1 MRFWV
6 YPWRSQSVIT
16 HPVGR
21 GPARPRCGAI
31 RPMPNTQSANALAPS
46 AIHAPSYYAA
56 TVTHPVA
63 ASSLEGAHSCDV
75 CIVGGGFTGCAAALH
90 LARRGI
96 TVKLLEQSRIG
107 WGASGRNGGQVHVG
121 LRRDQNWLEGKMGGG
136 DAHKLWELA
145 LAAREHLDAL
155 MQTYGIECDYR
166 AGLLHADHKARYTR
180 ATRRYVAH
188 LQEVYGY
195 AHIRYVEQEEIR
207 ALVPSAGY
215 YGASFDAR
223 GGHLHPLNYVL
234 GIARGAQSHG
244 AQLHEGAEVQEIKRS
259 SGAFVVSTAQAQV
272 HADKVIL
279 ACNGYLR
286 GISREVEAH
295 VMPINNF
302 IAVTEPLGAE
312 RAAALVQRGYAVA
325 DSRFVVNYYR
335 TTVDH
340 RLLFGGG
347 ENYSYRFPKDIAG
360 FVRPHL
366 TKVFPQ
372 LRGVRIDYAWG
383 GTLAITPTRMPFIRE
398 IEPGF
403 YNASG
408 FSGLGV
414 ALAPYA
420 GKILADAIAGDREA
434 FAVLARVPVPRFLGG
449 PALRWPTLVAAM
461 SLYALR
467 DRL

>member
-1 MRFWV
+1 MSNR
-6 YPWRSQSVIT
+6 
-16 HPVGR
+16 
-21 GPARPRCGAI
+21 
-31 RPMPNTQSANALAPS
+31 QSANALAPS

-56 TVTHPVA
+56 TAAHAVA
-63 ASSLEGAHSCDV
+63 ATPLAGAHSCDV
-75 CIVGGGFTGCAAALH
+75 CIIGGGFTGCAAALH
-90 LARRGI
+90 LARRGF
-96 TVKLLEQSRIG
+96 TVKLLEQSRLG

-121 LRRDQNWLEGKMGGG
+121 LRRDQNWLEGKVGAA

-145 LAAREHLDAL
+145 LDARAHLDSL
-155 MQTYGIECDYR
+155 MESYSIECDYCP
-166 AGLLHADHKARYTR
+166 GLLHADHKARYTR
-180 ATRRYVAH
+180 NTRRYVAH
-188 LQEVYGY
+188 LQQAYGY
-195 AHIRYVEQEEIR
+195 AHIRYVEHEEVR
-207 ALVPSAGY
+207 ALVATDGY

-223 GGHLHPLNYVL
+223 GGHLHPLNLVL

-244 AQLHEGAEVQEIKRS
+244 AQLHEGAEVAKVERT
-259 SGAFVVSTAQAQV
+259 GTGFLVNTGDAQV
-272 HADKVIL
+272 RATQVIL

-286 GISREVEAH
+286 GICRSVEAH

-312 RAAALVQRGYAVA
+312 RAAAIVSDGYAVA

-335 TTVDH
+335 MTVDH

-347 ENYSYRFPKDIAG
+347 ENYSYRFPKDIAA
-360 FVRPHL
+360 FVRPHMS
-366 TKVFPQ
+366 KVFPQ
-372 LRGVRIDYAWG
+372 LRGVRFDYAWG
-383 GTLAITPTRMPFIRE
+383 GTLAITPSRMPFIRE

-414 ALAPYA
+414 VLAPYA
-420 GKILADAIAGDREA
+420 GKILADAIAGERRA
-434 FAVLARVPVPRFLGG
+434 FDAFARVPVPRFPGG
-449 PALRWPTLVAAM
+449 AALRWPTLLAAM